1 MNIYLL
7 ILALTLFSI
16 KLHAQDDMMDLLD
29 AETEDVSKDPVI
41 ATFKTTRIVNAHSIE
56 TVKAKT
62 LDVRISHRFGDVGGA
77 SGGGIHQFYGLDNAA
92 NIRLAAEYGVTDKL
106 TLGMGRSKVKE
117 HIDGYVK
124 YGLLKQTKDNK
135 MPISVTVF
143 ANTAMTPMTASSD
156 TTSEFSYQKFV
167 HRLSYTYQAIIARK
181 ISPSISVEILP
192 TYLHRNYVANGDEN
206 SLFAIG
212 YAARIKFTR
221 SSAFIVDYFYA
232 FSNYRKTNGTQYYS
246 PLGIAYELETGG
258 HVFHISFTNA
268 AGIIENDFIPNTTS
282 DWLNGG
288 YKLAFTISRVIN
300 MH

>member
-1 MNIYLL
+1 MKTCLL
-7 ILALTLFSI
+7 ILLTVLFTIS
-16 KLHAQDDMMDLLD
+16 LHAQDDMMDLLD

-62 LDVRISHRFGDVGGA
+62 LDIRISHRFGDVGGA

>member
-1 MNIYLL
+1 MKIWLL
-7 ILALTLFSI
+7 VLLTVLSI
-16 KLHAQDDMMDLLD
+16 NLHAQDDMMDLLN
-29 AETEDVSKDPVI
+29 AETEDVSNDPVI
-41 ATFKTTRIVNAHSIE
+41 ATFKTTRIVNAHSVE

-62 LDVRISHRFGDVGGA
+62 MDVRISHRFGNAGGA
-77 SGGGIHQFYGLDNAA
+77 SGGGIHQLYGLDNAA
-92 NIRLAAEYGVTDKL
+92 NIRLAMEYGVTDKL
-106 TLGMGRSKVKE
+106 TLGLGRSKVKE
-117 HIDGYVK
+117 HIDSYLK
-124 YGLLKQTKDNK
+124 YRLTKQTKDNK
-135 MPISVTVF
+135 MPVSVTVF
-143 ANTAMTPMTASSD
+143 ANTGITPMAASTDS
-156 TTSEFSYQKFV
+156 TSENSYANFS

-181 ISPSISVEILP
+181 ISEFISVEIVP
-192 TYLHRNYVANGDEN
+192 TYLHRNYVAYGDEN
-206 SLFAIG
+206 GLFSMG

-221 SSAFIVDYFYA
+221 SSAFLVDYFYTL
-232 FSNYRKTNGTQYYS
+232 SNYRKNNYDKYFS